1 MTFLKSENMNSI
13 PTLTGSHLRTY
24 NAIFQH
30 PLSHNLGW
38 HGVRALLKELGQIVE
53 EPNGNLKATRN
64 GQVLVLHRPHAKD
77 VTDAHDVIVLRHFL
91 EQSGT
96 PPVETDEKD
105 AHWLLVIDHK
115 MARIFRSEVHGA
127 APQQILAHQSEGEYN
142 KGHDAQDFAKGS
154 EMEDANRF
162 FKPVAEALQMA
173 GKILVFGTGTGMS
186 SEKDQFITWLKTH
199 HPDLSKRITGS
210 LTVDENHL
218 TNDQLLAIARNYYKN
233 QPVS

>member
-1 MTFLKSENMNSI
+1 MTFLKSKDMNSI

-105 AHWLLVIDHK
+105 AHWLLVIDHR

-127 APQQILAHQSEGEYN
+127 APRQILAHQSEQESN
-142 KGHDAQDFAKGS
+142 EGHDAQDFAKGS
-154 EMEDANRF
+154 EREDANRF

-173 GKILVFGTGTGMS
+173 GKILVFGTGAGKS
-186 SEKDQFITWLKTH
+186 SEKDQFINWLKTH
-199 HPDLSKRITGS
+199 HPDLSKRIIGS
-210 LTVDENHL
+210 LTVDEHHL